1 MIIRFTKK
9 ERRCQLTYQRQDGA
23 MLVADLGP
31 DLPGHDLAHFVME
44 QALGMKEGFYG
55 NLYRGYTMEQLGDKH
70 VIRQLP
76 VETMMAEVATRA
88 LQSLA
93 GEACTVEEF
102 NDLIN
107 LELSG
112 MLTDFRISLSPAE
125 ITQLKNDY
133 QQLINQWNALP
144 MGETLGVELFFLT
157 M

>member
-1 MIIRFTKK
+1 
-9 ERRCQLTYQRQDGA
+9 

-44 QALGMKEGFYG
+44 QALGMEAGFYG
-55 NLYRGYTMEQLGDKH
+55 NLYRGYTMEELGDKH
-70 VIRQLP
+70 IIRQLP
-76 VETMMAEVATRA
+76 VETMIAEVATRA
-88 LQSLA
+88 LQSLV
-93 GEACTVEEF
+93 GGACQLDEF

-112 MLTDFRISLSPAE
+112 MPTDFRINLSPAE

-144 MGETLGVELFFLT
+144 VGDTLGVEMFF
-157 M
+157 

>member
-9 ERRCQLTYQRQDGA
+9 EHRCQLTYQRNDGE
-23 MLVADLGP
+23 MVVADLGP

-44 QALGMKEGFYG
+44 QALGLKTGFYG
-55 NLYRGYTMEQLGDKH
+55 NLYGGYTMEQLGDKH

-76 VETMMAEVATRA
+76 VETMIAEVATRA

-93 GEACTVEEF
+93 GGACTLEEF

-112 MLTDFRISLSPAE
+112 MATDYRINLPVPQ
-125 ITQLKNDY
+125 ITQLMEDY
-133 QQLINQWNALP
+133 QHLLHQWRALP
-144 MGETLGVELFFLT
+144 MGETLGVEMFF
-157 M
+157 